1 MHLTN
6 AFIPHLVV
14 NDGAA
19 ACEYYKAA
27 LGASVQSCV
36 PMKGDKRVLHASLS
50 VGEAVFFLNDDFP
63 EFCGGKSRTPQA
75 LGGTAVTIHLCVP
88 DCDAAMAKAA
98 KAGATITM
106 PAMDAFWGD
115 RYGKVVDP
123 FGHEWSFS
131 TPLSPERAAAAAEEA
146 KKWM

>member
-1 MHLTN
+1 MQ
-6 AFIPHLVV
+6 AGFIPHLVV
-14 NDGAA
+14 HDGAA
-19 ACEYYKAA
+19 AVKFYEQA
-27 LGASVQSCV
+27 LGATTQSSV
-36 PMKGDKRVLHASLS
+36 PMKGDTRLLHAAM
-50 VGEAVFFLNDDFP
+50 AVDGATFFLCDDFP
-63 EFCGGKSRTPQA
+63 EFCGGKNRTPKA

-88 DCDAAMAKAA
+88 DCDAAIAKAA
-98 KAGATITM
+98 GAGATVTM